1 MQSLHWSNC
10 DKNLTENVLMPDA
23 RTSILAGM
31 YNVHHAFRGIIFS
44 IFIALPLAA
53 QSLSRLK
60 LEQSTDLQTWQSIAV
75 TPGMVDANGQLLV
88 PTSGAGKFYRMQVE
102 LIQPLSL
109 SAQPASATVASGS
122 GTTLSVTASGT
133 GPFTYQW
140 YQGAVGTTTT
150 PVGTNSASFATPA
163 LSETTTYWVRIT
175 NAAGSVDSG
184 LATVTVGSS
193 TPADL
198 ALIPAGAFQMGV
210 TSGDTDSYA
219 PSVSVTVSAFY
230 MGKNEVTKAL
240 WDGVRTLA
248 VANGYTDLATGAGKA
263 SNHPVGNVSWWDV
276 IKWCNARSE
285 KEGLTPCYTVSGSVM
300 KTGSAAPTVNWSAN
314 GYRLPTEAEWEKAAR
329 GGVGGKR
336 FPWGTDTIS
345 HSQANFWNGGS
356 ESYQSGTIGDHPT
369 YATGEIPYTSPVGSF
384 AANGYG
390 LHDMAGNV
398 WEWCWDWYE
407 GSTYVNGATNPRGPA
422 SGTYRVTRGG
432 SCSSDAVNCR
442 AAYRDAKTPSF
453 KFFNRHGFRVA
464 RSSVP

>member
-1 MQSLHWSNC
+1 MLS
-10 DKNLTENVLMPDA
+10 
-23 RTSILAGM
+23 GM

-75 TPGMVDANGQLLV
+75 TPGMIDANGQLLV

-210 TSGDTDSYA
+210 TSGDADSNA

-230 MGKNEVTKAL
+230 MGKTEVTKAL
-240 WDGVRTLA
+240 WDGVRALA

-263 SNHPVGNVSWWDV
+263 SNHPVQTVSWWDV

-369 YATGEIPYTSPVGSF
+369 YATGESPYTSPVGSF

-398 WEWCWDWYE
+398 WEWCWDWYG
-407 GSTYVNGATNPRGPA
+407 GSAYVNGATNPRGPA
-422 SGTYRVTRGG
+422 SGENRVTRGG

-442 AAYRDAKTPSF
+442 AAYRDSKLPSF